1 MMTASGH
8 AGFAPVGQDIV
19 CAGISAIC
27 FAAAEYLTQMH
38 DWGKLEQEPVILLE
52 SGTIRLSCMPKEIA
66 LEEAE
71 HVFRMLEIGCR
82 LIAESYPNNV
92 TVADA
97 T

>member
-1 MMTASGH
+1 MTASGH
-8 AGFAPVGQDIV
+8 AGFAPAGQDIV
-19 CAGISAIC
+19 CAGISALC

-52 SGTIRLSCMPKEIA
+52 SGTIQLCCMPKEIA

-82 LIAESYPNNV
+82 MIAENYPHNV